1 MGRRHSDGFWFLA
14 GSAAILLSGCA
25 TPVPAGSSL
34 SEGPHSIAA
43 PFEAYW
49 TANGGLATFGPPLEE
64 ARLEAAHLRQTFLNA
79 ELVLDPS
86 LLESDRI
93 YLSPL
98 GMQLGLA
105 EPPVPA
111 SVGTGN
117 RYFESTGHSVYAGFS
132 QAYGRIG
139 GETLAGP
146 PIGEVQFRDGWVIQH
161 YRNMGL
167 IRPESSAPSDVRFLA
182 YGLASRPDLSAQA
195 PAASSILPPGLRPRP
210 FAAMIDRLGSESV
223 IGPPLTNPFLAGDGS
238 LEQVYE
244 RAVLYSPV
252 EAPAQVRL
260 RPLGS
265 ALGPADPAVIDA
277 SADFGLY
284 APQSGHNIAWAF
296 AGFYS
301 SRGGADILGLPLEEA
316 QMTGDVLRQ
325 RYENL
330 VLEYHFELPPLLAVQ
345 LAPLGREYFRRLPS
359 QVAQEAGGAD
369 PTPPSPEIPVPES
382 AYLVRAQVSLS
393 VLPLGEL
400 QQFTVWIAGPDGAP
414 IAGLTPLLAIHT
426 ARADLFPALP
436 VTDPLGVSSAEIA
449 LNDVQPGEIVN
460 FEIFVAG
467 ESGVGYAFG
476 QFAVRVGADAP

>member
-1 MGRRHSDGFWFLA
+1 M
-14 GSAAILLSGCA
+14 
-25 TPVPAGSSL
+25 PAGSSL
-34 SEGPHSIAA
+34 SEGPHPIAA

-64 ARLEAAHLRQTFLNA
+64 SRLEESRLRQTFLNA

-86 LLESDRI
+86 LPASDRI
-93 YLSPL
+93 YPAPL

-111 SVGTGN
+111 SGQAGE
-117 RYFESTGHSVYAGFS
+117 RYFESTGHSVYPGFS
-132 QAYGRIG
+132 QAYDRIG
-139 GETLAGP
+139 GEALAGP

-167 IRPESSAPSDVRFLA
+167 IRPESSAPSEIRFLA
-182 YGLASRPDLSAQA
+182 YGLAVRPDLSAQA
-195 PAASSILPPGLRPRP
+195 AGFSVLPPGLRPRP

-223 IGPPLTNPFLAGDGS
+223 IGPPLTHPFLAGDGS

-252 EAPAQVRL
+252 DAPAQVRL

-265 ALGPADPAVIDA
+265 ALGPADPAVLDA

-296 AGFYS
+296 ASFYS
-301 SRGGADILGLPLEEA
+301 SRGAADVLGLPLEEA
-316 QMTGDVLRQ
+316 KMTADVLRQ
-325 RYENL
+325 RYENV

-359 QVAQEAGGAD
+359 QVAQGAAGGD
-369 PTPPSPEIPVPES
+369 PTPPASQVPAPES
-382 AYLVRAQVSLS
+382 AYLVRAQVSLF
-393 VLPLGEL
+393 VLPLGAL
-400 QQFTVWIAGPDGAP
+400 QQFTVWINGPDGAP
-414 IAGLTPLLAIHT
+414 VAGVTPLLAIHT
-426 ARADLFPALP
+426 ARADIFPALP
-436 VTDPLGVSSAEIA
+436 ATDVQGVSSAAIP
-449 LNDVQPGEIVN
+449 LSGVQPGEIVN
-460 FEIFVAG
+460 FEVFVAG
-467 ESGVGYAFG
+467 EAGVGYAFG
-476 QFAVRVGADAP
+476 QFAVRVGSNIP